1 MNLAHRLARA
11 GHKVTLLEAAD
22 ELGGLASPWTLG
34 DIVWDRHYHVTL
46 LSDRYLR
53 DLLRELRI
61 EQEIEWVTTKTGFY
75 TDGRLVSL
83 SNGVEFLRFPP
94 LGLVDK
100 ARLLATILYASRI
113 TDWRALE
120 RIPVEDWL
128 RRWSGDRTFEKIWL
142 PLLRSKLGECYRDTS
157 AAFLWATIARMYEAR
172 RTGLKKEMFGY
183 VRGGYA
189 RVLGRFAEVLQDEG
203 VVVRLRQ
210 ATRRIEPDGKGLGV
224 TLASGEKTTFDQVAV
239 TVPAALVPDMCP
251 ALSPDEQ
258 DRLRGV
264 RYLGIVCAS
273 VLLRRGLSPYYVT
286 NITEPWVPFTAVIE
300 MSALVDPRHLGGHS
314 LVYLPKYVTPSDPL
328 FQRSD
333 EEIRET
339 FLDALARMH
348 PTFDR
353 GDVVAFRVSR
363 VRHVFALTTLGYS
376 DRLPP
381 LSTSVPGLHLVN
393 SSHVLN
399 GTLNVNA
406 TLRLAESAASGLLS
420 EAGRATLPLP

>member
-1 MNLAHRLARA
+1 MTEPAVITRAAPPPEAIRSPAPGRGSQRWAVVGGGVLGMNLAHRLARA

-314 LVYLPKYVTPSDPL
+314 LVYLPKYVTPS
-328 FQRSD
+328 
-333 EEIRET
+333 
-339 FLDALARMH
+339 
-348 PTFDR
+348 
-353 GDVVAFRVSR
+353 
-363 VRHVFALTTLGYS
+363 
-376 DRLPP
+376 
-381 LSTSVPGLHLVN
+381 
-393 SSHVLN
+393 
-399 GTLNVNA
+399 
-406 TLRLAESAASGLLS
+406 
-420 EAGRATLPLP
+420 